1 MPKDHSQEGR
11 PGAEIAGEA
20 VAGRDQALERVV
32 RLARAV
38 ASCRTAYVALVE
50 GDGLRFVGVVDGEP
64 RTAPRKHTLVDMALR
79 KREVAWVQDASKEK
93 ALAGDPFV
101 QDRADARFYAA
112 APVLLANGQRLGAV
126 VVLDRRVRPYD
137 GEFADQLRDL
147 AALVAAE
154 YERPAS
160 AAPVAAAVESEQDA
174 GHILHTLVE
183 DAPVG
188 LVMTDTQMRI
198 LRCSRVWR
206 QDRELDGEVIGKSLY
221 DLFPHA
227 HDRWSAKYEECLAGQ
242 EFKSERVQIALAS
255 GEKPWV
261 RVHIAPWRDAEGRI
275 GGLMIMSHDVT
286 DIIGALERA
295 ERSERRLLMAMDL
308 AKLFVWEFD
317 FTRDEFMTG
326 DVDAEGNGAR
336 LEAAATKIW
345 EGVHPE
351 DLPAAMALWEAHEHE
366 GVPYRMDYRVRGR
379 DGAYIWAAVA
389 ADTVRDQAGGI
400 ERIIGMLRNID
411 QEKQAEAAL
420 EEALHRAE
428 AANRAKS
435 EFLANMSH
443 EIRTPLNGVLG
454 VAGALA
460 GTHLSED
467 QKGMVGL
474 IETSAQTLGSLLT
487 DILDLARIESGRLV
501 LKDEHFHLAEMVR
514 TTTALFEPD
523 AHAKGL
529 TVTVDLDEDADR
541 LVCGDATRVRQVI
554 SNLISN
560 AVKFT
565 QTGGVTVSTQT
576 RVVGADRMGV
586 SLTVRDTGIGFDAD
600 TAARLFNRFEQADGS
615 LTRKVQGAGLG
626 LAISRS
632 LAEAMGGSLAA
643 ASTPGEGSS
652 FTFTMELGLSDDI
665 FDEPKADPVMAGAE
679 AGARVLLAEDHPT
692 NRKVVEL
699 ILNSVGVELT
709 CVENGAEA
717 VTASAD
723 GEFDL
728 ILMDMQMPV
737 MDGLTATRL
746 IREREAAQGAP
757 AIPILCLTANAMP
770 EHIEASKAAG
780 ADSHLTKPISA
791 AALIEAVREA
801 AGREPQ
807 PPARRR
813 SA

>member
-1 MPKDHSQEGR
+1 MPKDYSQKADG
-11 PGAEIAGEA
+11 GAASAGE
-20 VAGRDQALERVV
+20 VAAAREQMLERIV
-32 RLARAV
+32 RLARGV
-38 ASCRTAYVALVE
+38 AACRTAYVALV
-50 GDGLRFVGVVDGEP
+50 DGEHLRFVGALEGEP
-64 RTAPRKHTLVDMALR
+64 RFAPRKNTIVDIALR
-79 KREVAWVQDASKEK
+79 KREVAWIQDAARDKSV
-93 ALAGDPFV
+93 AADPFV
-101 QDRADARFYAA
+101 ASRADARFYAA
-112 APVLLANGQRLGAV
+112 APILLKDGQRLGAV

-147 AALVAAE
+147 AAIVAAE
-154 YERPAS
+154 WDGGPI
-160 AAPVAAAVESEQDA
+160 AAPAPSVADTDTQHIFESL
-174 GHILHTLVE
+174 IE
-183 DAPVG
+183 DAPVA
-188 LVMTDTQMRI
+188 LVMTDTRMRV

-206 QDRELDGEVIGKSLY
+206 EDRGLQGDIIGKSY
-221 DLFPHA
+221 DELFPQA
-227 HDRWSAKYEECLAGQ
+227 PPQLSARYRQCLTGEE
-242 EFKSERVQIALAS
+242 FRSDRVQIVRAN
-255 GEKPWV
+255 GEKRWI
-261 RVHIAPWRDAEGRI
+261 RAHIAPWLTAAGQV
-275 GGLMIMSHDVT
+275 GGLMIMSHDIT
-286 DIIGALERA
+286 DIVDALERT
-295 ERSERRLLMAMDL
+295 ERSERRLLMAMEIGQ
-308 AKLFVWEFD
+308 LFVWEFD
-317 FTRDEFMTG
+317 YARGEFMTG
-326 DVDAEGNGAR
+326 DVADEGNGSR
-336 LEAAATKIW
+336 LEAAAAKIW

-351 DLPAAMALWEAHEHE
+351 DLPEAMARWQAHEAD
-366 GVPYRMDYRVRGR
+366 GTPYRMRYRIRGR
-379 DGAYIWAAVA
+379 DGQYIWAAVA
-389 ADTVRDQAGGI
+389 ADTIRDKDGNI

-420 EEALHRAE
+420 EEALHHAE

-460 GTHLSED
+460 GTELSDE
-467 QKGMVGL
+467 QRGMVGL
-474 IETSAQTLGSLLT
+474 IENSAQTLGGLLT

-514 TTTALFEPD
+514 TTAALFEPD
-523 AHAKGL
+523 ALAKGL
-529 TVTVDLDEDADR
+529 AITVDLDEPSER
-541 LVCGDATRVRQVI
+541 LVCGDGARVRQVI

-565 QTGGVTVSTQT
+565 QTGGVTITSRAHAT
-576 RVVGADRMGV
+576 ADGRMAV
-586 SLTVRDTGIGFDAD
+586 TLTVRDTGIGFDAE

-632 LAEAMGGSLAA
+632 LAEAMGGALSAVSA
-643 ASTPGEGSS
+643 PGEGSS
-652 FTFTMELGLSDDI
+652 FTFSIELGLSDDI
-665 FDEPKADPVMAGAE
+665 FEEEDVAAPAAGAE

-699 ILNSVGVELT
+699 ILGSVGVELT

-717 VTASAD
+717 VAAAAAN
-723 GEFDL
+723 EFDL

-746 IREREAAQGAP
+746 IREREAAENLP

-791 AALIEAVREA
+791 SALIEAVREA
-801 AGREPQ
+801 AGRKPT
-807 PPARRR
+807 PAGRKK